1 MCHLVRLTL
10 PEPPPGL
17 VWIVRDVVDRLA
29 FLRVGLEVDAPVED
43 RDSLRE
49 LKDADVVL
57 RVAVEGIEGVE
68 GVEELE

>member
-1 MCHLVRLTL
+1 
-10 PEPPPGL
+10 
-17 VWIVRDVVDRLA
+17 
-29 FLRVGLEVDAPVED
+29 VEE
-43 RDSLRE
+43 RDSLRK